1 MALNKPY
8 GLEMFGAKLHHSVE
22 KYLPSLAESLD
33 CETLH
38 QVHRLDKITSGILL
52 LAKTK
57 VKHEYLTN
65 LFRKR
70 QIQKTYWT
78 IVNGTPQ
85 PSGGII
91 NMPLCESKFGDK
103 FRMTVVP
110 VYEKKKSL
118 QGPRKKIRMTSD
130 IFPVVTEYK
139 TLKEK
144 ENTALLEVTPVT
156 GFKHQIRAHLGE

>member
-1 MALNKPY
+1 MALSKPY
-8 GLEMFGAKLHHSVE
+8 GLEMFGTHLHHSVE
-22 KYLPSLAESLD
+22 KYLPVLAESLD

-52 LAKTK
+52 LAKSK
-57 VKHEYLTN
+57 AKHEYLAN

-78 IVNGTPQ
+78 IVNGTPR
-85 PSGGII
+85 PSSGII

-110 VYEKKKSL
+110 EYEKKRSL
-118 QGPRKKIRMTSD
+118 QEQRKKIRMTSD
-130 IFPVVTEYK
+130 IFPAVTEY
-139 TLKEK
+139 TALTEK
-144 ENTALLEVTPVT
+144 ENAALLEVTPVT
-156 GFKHQIRAHLGE
+156 GFKHQIRAHLG